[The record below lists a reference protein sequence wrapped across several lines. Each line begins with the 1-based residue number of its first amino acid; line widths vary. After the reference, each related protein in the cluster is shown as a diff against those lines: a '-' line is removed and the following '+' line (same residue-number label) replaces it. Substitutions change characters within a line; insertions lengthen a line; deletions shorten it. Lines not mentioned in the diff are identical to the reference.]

1 MKEGKRREEK
11 RREEKRR
18 EEKRREEK
26 RREEKRREEK
36 RRREVSVNRKVDDVQ
51 LFLTLTLES
60 KEVSGA
66 VTPYVIPQS
75 LAWDFQCANKSQPLL
90 RVDSEITTATSS
102 PAA

>member
-18 EEKRREEK
+18 EEK
-26 RREEKRREEK
+26 
-36 RRREVSVNRKVDDVQ
+36 RREVSVNRKVDDVQ